1 MEEGHF
7 ERHLNRMRKTYRM
20 KHDEMLQLLKP
31 FRKKFFI
38 QGENAGTYL
47 ALISKEGRTEAQL
60 IELAKNVGVKVYG
73 MSQHLGIQGEEYHGI
88 LLGFGGLGMEEMKE
102 GLELL
107 SGVYL

>member
-31 FRKKFFI
+31 FRKKFVI

-47 ALISKEGRTEAQL
+47 TLKSKDERTEAEL
-60 IELAKNVGVKVYG
+60 IELAGSVGVKVYG
-73 MSQHLGIQGEEYHGI
+73 MSQGNGIAEEEYRTI
-88 LLGFGGLGMEEMKE
+88 LLGFGGLSLKQMKE
-102 GLELL
+102 GLDLL
-107 SGVYL
+107 AKVYL